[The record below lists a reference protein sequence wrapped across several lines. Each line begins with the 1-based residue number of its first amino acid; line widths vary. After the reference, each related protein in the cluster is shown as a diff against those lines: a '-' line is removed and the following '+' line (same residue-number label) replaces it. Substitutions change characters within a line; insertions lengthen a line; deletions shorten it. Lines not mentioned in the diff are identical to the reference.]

1 VRSGLSCTSGTFKM
15 RWKFSVMIA
24 MRSSVLFLI
33 FAKSFFFAALNGARA
48 ACMDSAA
55 NAVGRL
61 ATPAAAAALNRNSRR
76 LIA

>member
-1 VRSGLSCTSGTFKM
+1 M

-33 FAKSFFFAALNGARA
+33 FARSFFFASVNGARA
-48 ACMDSAA
+48 ACAAPIDSAA
-55 NAVGRL
+55 HAVGRP
-61 ATPAAAAALNRNSRR
+61 ATPAAAAALYRNSRR